1 MPPRQGLPRR
11 QVRQTALLVGEG
23 LAEETFLR
31 HLKSLYLARGDGRS
45 VAIKNAKGKGGKH
58 VLDYTLGQRK
68 TADYD
73 ELAALLDTDTDWGDA
88 QKAVARRNDVCVF
101 EASPCLEALLLRIV
115 GQAVP
120 GVTRDCK
127 QAFQRFSGSEA
138 HDARVY
144 PRFFTFEV
152 LEQAR
157 KRVALLEQLISYI
170 TG

>member
-58 VLDYTLGQRK
+58 VLDYTIGQRK

-88 QKAVARRNDVCVF
+88 QKVQIHLFDDEVIWVHDFKAKRGYVVQG
-101 EASPCLEALLLRIV
+101 SLLDS
-115 GQAVP
+115 A
-120 GVTRDCK
+120 
-127 QAFQRFSGSEA
+127 
-138 HDARVY
+138 
-144 PRFFTFEV
+144 
-152 LEQAR
+152 
-157 KRVALLEQLISYI
+157 
-170 TG
+170 